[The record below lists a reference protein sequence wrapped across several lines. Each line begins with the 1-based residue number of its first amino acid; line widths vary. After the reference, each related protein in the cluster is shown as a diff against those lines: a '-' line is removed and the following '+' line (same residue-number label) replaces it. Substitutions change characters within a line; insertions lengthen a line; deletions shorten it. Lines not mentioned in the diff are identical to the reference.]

1 MRSYCNRT
9 DPQTM
14 SELDGSEIEISRY
27 GDGYNIRAVTSRR
40 PMQTGV
46 LSEALSKVIG
56 CIEGE
61 NCGGG
66 GKAGGGSLGA
76 GEGEGEV
83 VKSITV

>member
-9 DPQTM
+9 CPHTG

-27 GDGYNIRAVTSRR
+27 VDGYKIRAVTSRR

-56 CIEGE
+56 CAEGK
-61 NCGGG
+61 NCGGW
-66 GKAGGGSLGA
+66 GKVGGGSLGV
-76 GEGEGEV
+76 GEGEGEE
-83 VKSITV
+83 VKSVTV